1 MRQLFTEEEWTKLLQ
16 APMEAVM
23 AVCLA
28 DKVDPISFLQE
39 LIAGVS
45 IVMED
50 IKRTDLGSD
59 LVAALVADMS
69 ALDAQD
75 PLSGQQLILKK
86 QFELL
91 AIIQTFSKPKDAR
104 DRAVESFQQISAILD
119 TKVTGLQATEF
130 KTWLMSVAQRVAE
143 AQRETSGLRA
153 IGSSR
158 ISEREADVLRK
169 LATALGLEY

>member
-39 LIAGVS
+39 LISGVT
-45 IVMED
+45 IVTD
-50 IKRTDLGSD
+50 DLKRTDLGGD
-59 LVAALVADMS
+59 LVNALISDMG
-69 ALDAQD
+69 AIDAND

-91 AIIQTFSKPKDAR
+91 GIIQTFSKPKDAR
-104 DRAVESFQQISAILD
+104 DRAVESFQQISATLEA
-119 TKVTGLQATEF
+119 KVTGLQATEF

-143 AQRETSGLRA
+143 AQRETSGIRA

-158 ISEREADVLRK
+158 ISEREADVLKK
-169 LATALGLEY
+169 LAAALGLEY